1 MKIDRKGFT
10 LIELLA
16 ALVILGL
23 LMAVAAPNIMSI
35 LNNQKNIIYIEDA
48 KKLATA
54 AGYKMRG
61 NTDATIEKPSN
72 GRCILMDL
80 SFLDNGDFNDPPQ
93 GGAYYSHLSY
103 VVICNSGGKYDYY
116 VQLMECKN
124 VSDPAPG
131 CSPTTTCTVTCANH
145 SGDRGVGFVKTTD
158 FDLNKEMNGILTEED
173 INSFSEQNLN
183 FWIEQYENQKEHMQK
198 ETVKVPLKATNQYSE
213 QEPEAKK
220 DSIENLLDFVNKL

>member
-35 LNNQKNIIYIEDA
+35 LNNQKNTIYVEDA

-54 AGYKMRG
+54 AGYKVRG
-61 NTDATIEKPSN
+61 TTDSSIAKPN
-72 GRCILMDL
+72 PNRCILMDL
-80 SFLDNGDFNDPPQ
+80 SYLDNGDFSDPPQ

-103 VVICNSGGKYDYY
+103 VVICNVGGTYEYY

-124 VSDPAPG
+124 VGAPSCTEG
-131 CSPTTTCTVTCANH
+131 TPGTIKKCTVQCANH
-145 SGDRGVGFVKTTD
+145 SGDRGVKFVNVSRFDVDGAKTKD
-158 FDLNKEMNGILTEED
+158 FIITTNSEAIKSVAQINGQTGKTLDNKYPSDWDAN
-173 INSFSEQNLN
+173 
-183 FWIEQYENQKEHMQK
+183 
-198 ETVKVPLKATNQYSE
+198 
-213 QEPEAKK
+213 
-220 DSIENLLDFVNKL
+220 SIELIYDANDK

>member
-158 FDLNKEMNGILTEED
+158 FDLNKDDPGYRKTKDFIISEGANTNPSVPGMTIQKKYISDRYAGTTWDHLLTTDEVLYNAND
-173 INSFSEQNLN
+173 
-183 FWIEQYENQKEHMQK
+183 K
-198 ETVKVPLKATNQYSE
+198 
-213 QEPEAKK
+213 
-220 DSIENLLDFVNKL
+220 

>member
-35 LNNQKNIIYIEDA
+35 LNNQKNTIYIEDA

-61 NTDATIEKPSN
+61 TTDATIEKPSPN
-72 GRCILMDL
+72 RCILMDL

-93 GGAYYSHLSY
+93 GGSYYSSLSY
-103 VVICNSGGKYDYY
+103 VVICNTGGSYNYY
-116 VQLMECKN
+116 VQLVECKT
-124 VSDPAPG
+124 VSDPS
-131 CSPTTTCTVTCANH
+131 CTTPDAGHPVSVCTATCANT
-145 SGDRGVGFVKTTD
+145 SGDRGVKLVNVND
-158 FDLNKEMNGILTEED
+158 FDIDGKKTKDFIETGTSSFIKTPTSMTGPIDHSYSRGTFNPTSHQWNKTWNA
-173 INSFSEQNLN
+173 NSNYVLHDAN
-183 FWIEQYENQKEHMQK
+183 DK
-198 ETVKVPLKATNQYSE
+198 
-213 QEPEAKK
+213 
-220 DSIENLLDFVNKL
+220 

>member
-131 CSPTTTCTVTCANH
+131 CSPTTTCTVTCANN

-158 FDLNKEMNGILTEED
+158 FDLNKGDPGYRKTKDFIISGGANTNPSVSGMTIQKKYISDRYPAGTTW
-173 INSFSEQNLN
+173 NSLLS
-183 FWIEQYENQKEHMQK
+183 
-198 ETVKVPLKATNQYSE
+198 TNEVLYD
-213 QEPEAKK
+213 ANDK
-220 DSIENLLDFVNKL
+220 

>member
-35 LNNQKNIIYIEDA
+35 LNNQKNTIYVEDA

-61 NTDATIEKPSN
+61 TTDSSIVKPGP

-93 GGAYYSHLSY
+93 GGAYYSNLSF
-103 VVICNSGGKYDYY
+103 VEICNYNGNYEYY
-116 VQLMECKN
+116 VQLY
-124 VSDPAPG
+124 A
-131 CSPTTTCTVTCANH
+131 
-145 SGDRGVGFVKTTD
+145 
-158 FDLNKEMNGILTEED
+158 
-173 INSFSEQNLN
+173 
-183 FWIEQYENQKEHMQK
+183 Y
-198 ETVKVPLKATNQYSE
+198 
-213 QEPEAKK
+213 
-220 DSIENLLDFVNKL
+220 LL

>member
-1 MKIDRKGFT
+1 MKINRKGFT

-35 LNNQKNIIYIEDA
+35 LNNQKNTIYIEDA

-61 NTDATIEKPSN
+61 NTDATIVKPSI
-72 GRCILMDL
+72 GSCILMDL

-116 VQLMECKN
+116 VQLMECKKVGSPN
-124 VSDPAPG
+124 CTDILPG
-131 CSPTTTCTVTCANH
+131 PDEELLECTVTCADQ

-158 FDLNKEMNGILTEED
+158 FDLNKGDPGYRKTKDFIISGGANTNPSVSGMTIQKKYISDRYPDGTTW
-173 INSFSEQNLN
+173 NSLLS
-183 FWIEQYENQKEHMQK
+183 
-198 ETVKVPLKATNQYSE
+198 TNEVLYD
-213 QEPEAKK
+213 AN
-220 DSIENLLDFVNKL
+220 DN

>member
-158 FDLNKEMNGILTEED
+158 FDLNKDDPGYRKTKDFIISEGANTNPSVPGMTIQKKYISDRYAGTTWDHPLTTDEVLYD
-173 INSFSEQNLN
+173 AND
-183 FWIEQYENQKEHMQK
+183 K
-198 ETVKVPLKATNQYSE
+198 
-213 QEPEAKK
+213 
-220 DSIENLLDFVNKL
+220 

>member
-131 CSPTTTCTVTCANH
+131 CSPTTTCTVTCANN

-158 FDLNKEMNGILTEED
+158 FDLNKDDPGYRKTKDFIISEGANTNPSVPGMTIQKKYISDRYAGTTWDHLLTTDEVLYD
-173 INSFSEQNLN
+173 AND
-183 FWIEQYENQKEHMQK
+183 K
-198 ETVKVPLKATNQYSE
+198 
-213 QEPEAKK
+213 
-220 DSIENLLDFVNKL
+220 

>member
-61 NTDATIEKPSN
+61 NTDATIVKPSI
-72 GRCILMDL
+72 GSCILMDL

-158 FDLNKEMNGILTEED
+158 FDLNKDDPGYRKTKDFIISEGANTNPSVPGMTIQKKYISDRYAGTTWDHLLTTDEVLYD
-173 INSFSEQNLN
+173 AND
-183 FWIEQYENQKEHMQK
+183 K
-198 ETVKVPLKATNQYSE
+198 
-213 QEPEAKK
+213 
-220 DSIENLLDFVNKL
+220 

>member
-131 CSPTTTCTVTCANH
+131 CSPTTTCTVTCANR

-158 FDLNKEMNGILTEED
+158 FDLNKDDPGYRKTKDFIISEGANTNPSVPGMTIQKKYISDRYAGTTWDHLLTTDEVLYNAND
-173 INSFSEQNLN
+173 
-183 FWIEQYENQKEHMQK
+183 K
-198 ETVKVPLKATNQYSE
+198 
-213 QEPEAKK
+213 
-220 DSIENLLDFVNKL
+220 

>member
-35 LNNQKNIIYIEDA
+35 LNNQKNIIYIEYA

-158 FDLNKEMNGILTEED
+158 FDLNKDDPGYRKTKDFIISEGANTNPSVPGMTIQKKYISDRYAGTTWDHLLTTDEVLYD
-173 INSFSEQNLN
+173 AND
-183 FWIEQYENQKEHMQK
+183 K
-198 ETVKVPLKATNQYSE
+198 
-213 QEPEAKK
+213 
-220 DSIENLLDFVNKL
+220 

>member
-23 LMAVAAPNIMSI
+23 LMAVAAPNIISI

-61 NTDATIEKPSN
+61 NTDATIVKPSI
-72 GRCILMDL
+72 GSCILMDL

-158 FDLNKEMNGILTEED
+158 FDLNKDDPGYRKTKDFIISEGANTNPSVPGMTIQKKYISDRYPAGTTW
-173 INSFSEQNLN
+173 NSLLS
-183 FWIEQYENQKEHMQK
+183 
-198 ETVKVPLKATNQYSE
+198 TNEVLYD
-213 QEPEAKK
+213 AN
-220 DSIENLLDFVNKL
+220 DN